1 MSEIEE
7 ALPIEIDKISK
18 KLWPRKFYVKLKE
31 YHPVL
36 GTTFLIIWS
45 IFWFTIA
52 VLINVLAL
60 FIIIATIVMLITA
73 ISQDSSNDFFWI
85 SHHRHNDDR
94 SDKKGAEPKKE
105 DESRPGLERHIS
117 GEI

>member
-1 MSEIEE
+1 MREIEE

-36 GTTFLIIWS
+36 GTSFLIIWS
-45 IFWFTIA
+45 IFWFAIA
-52 VLINVLAL
+52 VLINLLAL
-60 FIIIATIVMLITA
+60 FIIIATIVMLISA
-73 ISQDSSNDFFWI
+73 ISQDSSNDFLWI
-85 SHHRHNDDR
+85 SSNRHDGRRDTR
-94 SDKKGAEPKKE
+94 EPKPKKE
-105 DESRPGLERHIS
+105 DDSRKGLERHIS